1 MTVGDLDA
9 AERSRVPRDHFD
21 EPDKS
26 CYAGYGCTDDCPV
39 GGRGRQVPV
48 RPFLHW
54 SPKTCDECGYALDCL
69 GPDTNGNLSYAHKLS
84 RSSRCCNERAWHAKD
99 RTAEYTQPPPRSPAP
114 LECQPL
120 PVARLVVPWRQR
132 VERHYIRILC
142 IALLA
147 AIFLME
153 VWVVGALVN
162 LAYRTL

>member
-54 SPKTCDECGYALDCL
+54 PDVEQETHAE
-69 GPDTNGNLSYAHKLS
+69 GP
-84 RSSRCCNERAWHAKD
+84 
-99 RTAEYTQPPPRSPAP
+99 PAP
-114 LECQPL
+114 ETRQAL
-120 PVARLVVPWRQR
+120 PKARLLSPWPRR
-132 VERHYIRILC
+132 ARAYVRHVLFVLFVIAWVYLILY
-142 IALLA
+142 AEWTVAVAVFRLVKGLL
-147 AIFLME
+147 
-153 VWVVGALVN
+153 
-162 LAYRTL
+162 T